1 VIVTKQLLFS
11 TMVSVGLAF
20 APQAMAQATK
30 MEKPAMKDDK
40 MMMDKKDN
48 MAKPAAGGMKKD
60 GMMDKKDT
68 MSSDKMKK

>member
-1 VIVTKQLLFS
+1 MTKQLLFS
-11 TMVSVGLAF
+11 TMVSIGLAF
-20 APQAMAQATK
+20 APEAMAQATK

-40 MMMDKKDN
+40 MMDKKSGS
-48 MAKPAAGGMKKD
+48 MAKPSSGGMSKPG